1 LKRCRRP
8 LLLALTTTALALS
21 TVSFPASAVAEP
33 GVDHAHVP
41 SGQRFYT
48 AQAGEPFAGYPAV
61 FDAGVTQADG
71 TRTQRIML
79 GYNSQ
84 QDLPLEKGTRIKES
98 TDGGAGWDAF
108 AHEDGTLQVANLF
121 RLPNAAGDLVTIDF
135 QDLSVTDSTCTDL
148 SICRRQFNRRTLTAA
163 GWSDAGTATVT
174 FSQAIAWS
182 RFGQSPVVLGDGKTL
197 LAGMYGIYNAG
208 VTPFAV
214 VVKSTDDGNT
224 WTEVAQLATGV
235 GWAEPHLSTTSD
247 GGLLAVLRKD
257 ENLREGVPANIALY
271 SRKAPTQSGTGWAT
285 AVRLS
290 SETGNSP
297 TVKMMGNGALVLA
310 SGRPDNILRFSFD
323 GKGTTWSSPSN
334 LYQNYPHTGGG
345 ADGWYDPPFNAV
357 VRVMR
362 HLGSSGTV
370 GVMPIGGNRLLA
382 TGDNCASGWGCPN
395 DSAVKDY
402 SIDKVNALWKS
413 WVEVDTDQWGKVDL
427 TTMFGNGEL
436 TLVNSPLVRYGDCA
450 GNLNACRQSLAAY
463 AFDGDPKA
471 DSSLV
476 TANRSVTLRLPRPM
490 DVTGLGLH
498 VYLQGGTDV
507 KIETSMDG
515 TSFSTP
521 ARGTRDGIVRPLSA
535 PVTAQYLRISD
546 PNPITDSTAAF
557 LHELELYT
565 TADGF
570 EHDYPGQAPRGNGW
584 VSGTLASVV
593 DQTSVPAAER
603 VSSRFLR
610 IKDDTTSAIGKATW
624 THTASSAVTAE
635 FRFRGYGSANK
646 GMLFSLRGK
655 NNGAAA
661 TPFGFWLSSAGKFQ
675 WADYSLSPPWSAPLN
690 TTSINVNAWHT
701 VKLVAGLTQVELWVD
716 GSLMATKPLSQAAT
730 TIDGLEL
737 ASNGTQTV
745 GDDWLFDDVRYTS

>member
-1 LKRCRRP
+1 M
-8 LLLALTTTALALS
+8 LLTLTVTALALS
-21 TVSFPASAVAEP
+21 TVSFPAAAAAEP

-61 FDAGVTQADG
+61 FDAGVTRADG

-84 QDLPLEKGTRIKES
+84 QDLPTVQGTRVKES
-98 TDGGAGWDAF
+98 VDGGTTWGTF
-108 AHEDGTLQVANLF
+108 AYGDGAAQVANLF

-135 QDLSVTDSTCTDL
+135 QDLSVTDATCTDL
-148 SICRRQFNRRTLTAA
+148 SVCRRQFDRRTLTAT
-163 GWSDAGTATVT
+163 GWADAGTATVT
-174 FSQAIAWS
+174 FSQAIAWA
-182 RFGQSPVVLGDGKTL
+182 RFGQSPFVLGDGKTL
-197 LAGMYGIYNAG
+197 LAAMYGIYNAG

-214 VVKSTDDGNT
+214 VVRSTDEGNT

-257 ENLREGVPANIALY
+257 ENLREGVAANIALY
-271 SRKAPTQSGTGWAT
+271 SRKAPTQSGAGWGAP
-285 AVRLS
+285 VQLS

-297 TVKMMGNGALVLA
+297 TVKMMGNGTLVLA

-323 GKGTTWSSPSN
+323 GKGTTWSSPST
-334 LYQNYPHTGGG
+334 LYQNYPRTGGG

-357 VRVMR
+357 VRVLR

-402 SIDKVNALWKS
+402 NIDNVDALWKS
-413 WVEVDTDQWGKVDL
+413 WVEVDTDQWGKADL
-427 TTMFGNGEL
+427 TTMFANGEL
-436 TLVNSPLVRYGDCA
+436 TLVDSPLVRYGDCA
-450 GNLNACRQSLAAY
+450 DVPDTCRQSLAAY

-476 TANRSVTLRLPRPM
+476 TANRSVTVRLPRPM

-507 KIETSMDG
+507 RLETSLDG

-521 ARGTRDGIVRPLSA
+521 ARGARDGIVRPLAA

-546 PNPITDSTAAF
+546 PNPVTDPTAAF

-584 VSGTLASVV
+584 VAGTLASVV
-593 DQTSVPAAER
+593 NQTSVPMAQR

-610 IKDDTTSAIGKATW
+610 IKDDSASAIGRASW
-624 THTASSAVTAE
+624 MHAASSAVTAE
-635 FRFRGYGSANK
+635 FRFRGYGATNK
-646 GMLFSLRGK
+646 GMLFSLKGK
-655 NNGAAA
+655 NNGVAAV
-661 TPFGFWLSSAGKFQ
+661 PFGFWLSSAGKLH
-675 WADYSLSPPWSAPLN
+675 WANYGLPAPWGAPLN
-690 TTSINVNAWHT
+690 GTSSINVNAWHT
-701 VKLVAGLTQVELWVD
+701 IRLVATTTSVAVWVD
-716 GSLMATKPLSQAAT
+716 GALLATRPLSQAAT
-730 TIDGLEL
+730 TIDGFEL
-737 ASNGTQTV
+737 GSNGTATL